1 MEVWKEVEKL
11 NAIVEKD
18 YDHEQPDIPR
28 SKEFGDTFARFMK
41 KMFADCYV
49 KNISSYCEGGVVVK
63 NPVGKYIYIRTD
75 DYRWR
80 DWSKRILYRTMSH
93 AEDWTGGGNNFA
105 DIDELKD
112 SVYGLF
118 SRMK

>member
-1 MEVWKEVEKL
+1 MELWKEVEKL

-28 SKEFGDTFARFMK
+28 SKEFGQAFGNFME
-41 KMFADCYV
+41 KMFPDYYV
-49 KNISSYCEGGVVVK
+49 KNISSYCEGGVVIK
-63 NPVGKYIYIRTD
+63 NSIGKYIYIRTD

-80 DWSKRILYRTMSH
+80 DWTKRILYRTMVH

-105 DIDELKD
+105 DIDELRD
-112 SVYGLF
+112 SVYRLF
-118 SRMK
+118 ERMK